1 MPAERPSART
11 IVRTVL
17 IVVLVVLIL
26 YVLYLLRRPISWLVI
41 AAFIAIAMSGPV
53 NLLQRRMRRGL
64 AIAIAYLVL
73 ILVPIGLGVLLIP
86 SLVSQAEELA
96 GNIPEYA
103 QDVTDFVNDNE
114 TLSDI
119 NEKYDITGEIED
131 AAANVQIGDA
141 AGILSDIG
149 VGLVNSIFAALTI
162 LILSIFMV
170 GGGPGWIQSFI
181 RTQPPD
187 RAERLRT
194 AFAHMGRTIGNYVG
208 GALLQ
213 ATIAG
218 VAAFVVLK
226 ILGAPFAGPLALII
240 AFFDLIP
247 VVGATIA
254 AVIIGVVMLFVNF
267 PTGLIIWIIYAIVY
281 QQFENYVI
289 QPRIQAR
296 ATEIEP
302 FIVLVA
308 VLFGST
314 LFGVIGAI
322 LAIPA
327 AATIQIAAR
336 EYAAYRR
343 ESIAAPAG
351 SVGAGGQPPGPTPG
365 APGGPGEAEAPA

>member
-1 MPAERPSART
+1 MPAERQSVRA
-11 IVRTVL
+11 ILRTV
-17 IVVLVVLIL
+17 VVVVVVALTL
-26 YVLYLLRRPISWLVI
+26 YVIYVLRTPLSWLVI

-53 NLLQRRMRRGL
+53 NLFQRKMRRGF
-64 AIAIAYLVL
+64 AIALAYLIL
-73 ILVPIGLGVLLIP
+73 ILIPAGLGVLLVP
-86 SLVSQAEELA
+86 SLVGQAEDLA
-96 GNIPEYA
+96 GDVPEYA
-103 QDVTDFVNDNE
+103 QDVTDFVNNND
-114 TLSDI
+114 TLRDI
-119 NEKYDITGEIED
+119 NEKYDITGEIEN
-131 AAANVQIGDA
+131 AAANIQIGDA

-149 VGLVNSIFAALTI
+149 VGLVNSIFAGVTI

-170 GGGPGWIQSFI
+170 GGGQRWIQSFL

-187 RAERLRT
+187 RAERMRT
-194 AFAHMGRTIGNYVG
+194 AFEHMGRTIGNYVG

-213 ATIAG
+213 ATIAA

-240 AFFDLIP
+240 FFFDLIP

-254 AVIIGVVMLFVNF
+254 AVIVGIVMLFVNF

-302 FIVLVA
+302 FIILVA

-343 ESIAAPAG
+343 ESLAASPAA
-351 SVGAGGQPPGPTPG
+351 VGGPGPPPTPPG
-365 APGGPGEAEAPA
+365 AGEAEAPA